1 MKCRYSKAQIIAI
14 LQEYDSGLSPS
25 IVTLCAKYG
34 VSRQAYYNWRAKYGQ
49 SDGGSHRLIELESE
63 VGALRRLVNAQ
74 ISLVE
79 DLKARLSQFAGSS
92 SAANAAASTLPAWR
106 EPTDSHGLPLRQA
119 GNVRPLAAA

>member
-1 MKCRYSKAQIIAI
+1 MKCRYSKAQIISI

-74 ISLVE
+74 LSLVE
-79 DLKARLSQFAGSS
+79 DLKARLSQFTGSAS
-92 SAANAAASTLPAWR
+92 SPNASTHPAWR
-106 EPTDSHGLPLRQA
+106 DPTDSHGLPLRQA